1 MLGAIMM
8 GYLVAGWFF
17 LRFWRD
23 THDRLFIMFSL
34 AFWLLALNQLVF
46 VFVLEG
52 SDARS
57 YVYLIRLLA
66 FILIL
71 TAIADKIGRAEINVL
86 RVM

>member
-1 MLGAIMM
+1 MKQFMLGAIMM
-8 GYLVAGWFF
+8 CYLVAGLFF

-23 THDRLFIMFSL
+23 THDRLFMMFSL
-34 AFWLLALNQLVF
+34 AFWLLALNQLAF

-71 TAIADKIGRAEINVL
+71 IAIADKNRTARNN
-86 RVM
+86 